1 MKNGAKKAIV
11 FSIIVLAVLFSGCSE
26 KIQNSD
32 SSAKNEN
39 AGKAELQEVVITS
52 DNLQDG
58 RWEDQITNTEKGDNV
73 SPQLSWDAVDG
84 AACYAIVMIDPDGNN
99 WLHWIETDIR
109 ETDIKEGFT
118 TEGEGSGKYIGP
130 YPPEGTHRYDVY
142 VFALRESRVP
152 ESIHFDAGGNDPDG
166 ILQELTVT
174 EDGRND
180 NCIGYGMLEGTYE
193 SARQEDLSQESAAET
208 QLKDEEQQDMKLKI
222 GDTEI
227 PVSWEKNDSVDALGE
242 LIKEGPLTIQMSMYG
257 GFEQVGSIGQA
268 IVRNDQQT
276 TTEPGDIVLYAG
288 DQIVVFYGSNSWAYT
303 RLGHVNLD
311 EGEMTELLG
320 NGDVVITLHGYQ
332 VAPSKTDDTAVS
344 REEAQKNM
352 KFNPGDEKGKS
363 IGS

>member
-26 KIQNSD
+26 KMQNSD

-193 SARQEDLSQESAAET
+193 SVRQEDLSQESAAET

-268 IVRNDQQT
+268 IARNDQQT